1 VTPYLTALIGWLFGT
16 AARTPLPGTPARPQ
30 GIVSP
35 TPKPAA
41 PQGPAALPPSRLAPS
56 ARLLDLLKR
65 KEGLR
70 LTAYKDQAGVWTIG
84 YGHTRGVTP
93 GLVWTAEKA
102 LQMFLAEVALHA
114 EPVQRFVRVN
124 LTQNQFDALVSLVYN
139 IGGTAFRN
147 STLLALLNAGKF
159 ADAAVQFLAFNKIRD
174 PKTKKL
180 VVSRGLAERRETER
194 QLFVS

>member
-1 VTPYLTALIGWLFGT
+1 MTSYLSALLGWLFGA
-16 AARTPLPGTPARPQ
+16 AARTPLPGTPSRPQ

-35 TPKPAA
+35 TSRPAA
-41 PQGPAALPPSRLAPS
+41 PAGPQAVPASRLAPS
-56 ARLLDLLKR
+56 PRLLDLLRK

-93 GLVWTAEKA
+93 GMVITAEKA
-102 LQMFLAEVALHA
+102 LEMFLAEVALHA

-159 ADAAVQFLAFNKIRD
+159 ADAALQFLAFNKVRD

-180 VVSRGLAERRETER
+180 VVSRGLSERRETER

>member
-1 VTPYLTALIGWLFGT
+1 M
-16 AARTPLPGTPARPQ
+16 
-30 GIVSP
+30 
-35 TPKPAA
+35 
-41 PQGPAALPPSRLAPS
+41 
-56 ARLLDLLKR
+56 
-65 KEGLR
+65 R

-93 GLVWTAEKA
+93 GMVITAEKA
-102 LQMFLAEVALHA
+102 LEMFLAEVALHA

-159 ADAAVQFLAFNKIRD
+159 ADAALQFLAFNKVRD

-180 VVSRGLAERRETER
+180 VVSRGLSERRETER